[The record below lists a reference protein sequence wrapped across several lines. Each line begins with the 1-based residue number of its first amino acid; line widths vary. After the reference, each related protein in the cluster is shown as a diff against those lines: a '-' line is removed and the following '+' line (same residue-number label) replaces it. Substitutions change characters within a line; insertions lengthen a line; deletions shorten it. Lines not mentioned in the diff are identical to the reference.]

1 MRRRSLLSL
10 RSLRILPLAGALG
23 LAVAVIPATAG
34 PALAATPG
42 GITSPS
48 GCTESATTVTC
59 QDTLPGESTFTV
71 PPGVTS
77 VTATAVGAQGEIG
90 YTDTEVGGSGA
101 VATGTLAVTPGETLY
116 LEVGI
121 LGGAAAGMGGP
132 DQPGAGGGESDV
144 RTCSAS
150 GPCSSGTTLAS
161 RLLVAG
167 GGGGGDSD
175 AIGGN
180 GNGGNAGTPS
190 PASDGNPDHTF
201 TTDPA
206 SPGTGA
212 TLTAPGTGGAGCDGG
227 AAGASGDVDGGA
239 GGAGA
244 SATDANT
251 LSGGGGG
258 AGWFGGGGGGAA
270 EQDLSDDSCLAAGA
284 GGGGSSYAAPS
295 VTDASFSLATTPFPS
310 VTITYPALAV
320 GTTSLPAGTAGAAY
334 SQALEAS
341 GGALPYQFWQ
351 VTAGSLPPG
360 LSLDNSTGTIS
371 GTPTTPGT
379 YNFTVT
385 AADATLSTA
394 SQALSI
400 TINPAPAVTTTSLP
414 SGTAGTAYSQTLA
427 ASGGTPPYTW
437 SLTTGS
443 LPPGLTLDTST
454 GTISGTP
461 ITPGTYNFT
470 AQATDA
476 NNTTASKPLT
486 ITINPAA
493 TGTSCTTTITGTHP
507 TQLTVTSGITCLT
520 HATQNGS
527 VTVDAGAGL
536 IVTNSTVKGTVTAT
550 DASVI
555 SYCGSNQQGTLKIT
569 GTSGAVTLGNGGSCA
584 ADTIPSLITISGTA
598 GQVTVV
604 GVAENGTLTLSGNT
618 GGVDLAGINLAGLAY
633 VQNNTGTAPVT
644 VSGNT
649 INGSLYCTGNTPPPG
664 DSGTVN
670 TVTGTATG
678 QCAGLATR

>member
-10 RSLRILPLAGALG
+10 RSLRVLPLAGALG
-23 LAVAVIPATAG
+23 LAVAVIPAVAS

-59 QDTLPGESTFTV
+59 QDTLPGESTFIV

-77 VTATAVGAQGEIG
+77 ITATAVGADGGQETVFNGG
-90 YTDTEVGGSGA
+90 GGSGA

-116 LEVGI
+116 LEVDV
-121 LGGAAAGMGGP
+121 LGGAPGQAGGVALA
-132 DQPGAGGGESDV
+132 GAGGGESDV

-150 GPCSSGTTLAS
+150 GPCSSGTSLAS
-161 RLLVAG
+161 RLLIAG
-167 GGGGGDSD
+167 GGGGAGVGSLPDS
-175 AIGGN
+175 
-180 GNGGNAGTPS
+180 GNAGTPS
-190 PASDGNPDHTF
+190 PGSDGAGGFLTGTPSAD
-201 TTDPA
+201 
-206 SPGTGA
+206 PGTGA
-212 TLTAPGTGGAGCDGG
+212 TLTAPGTGGAGCGG
-227 AAGASGDVDGGA
+227 GPAGASGDAGGGA
-239 GGAGA
+239 GGAGG
-244 SATDANT
+244 STDADGYP
-251 LSGGGGG
+251 GGGGG
-258 AGWFGGGGGGAA
+258 AGWFGGGGGGG
-270 EQDLSDDSCLAAGA
+270 SDGDVCFGGGT
-284 GGGGSSYAAPS
+284 GGGGTSYAAPS
-295 VTDASFSLATTPFPS
+295 VTDASFSVATTQFPS
-310 VTITYPALAV
+310 VTITYPALALA
-320 GTTSLPAGTAGAAY
+320 TTSLPAGTAGAAY

-385 AADATLSTA
+385 VADATLSTA

-400 TINPAPAVTTTSLP
+400 MINPAPAITTTSLP

-427 ASGGTPPYTW
+427 ASGGTTPYTW
-437 SLTTGS
+437 SLQSGS
-443 LPPGLTLDTST
+443 LPPGLSLDTTSGAIT
-454 GTISGTP
+454 GTPT
-461 ITPGTYNFT
+461 TPGTYNFT
-470 AQATDA
+470 AQVTDA
-476 NNTTASKPLT
+476 NNTTATHALS
-486 ITINPAA
+486 IQVNPAA
-493 TGTSCTTTITGTHP
+493 TGTTCTTTITGTHA

-520 HATQNGS
+520 NATQNGS

-550 DASVI
+550 DASVV
-555 SYCGSNQQGTLKIT
+555 SYCGSNQQGTVKIT
-569 GTSGAVTLGNGGSCA
+569 GTTSAVTLGDGGSCA

-598 GQVTVV
+598 GQVTVS
-604 GVAENGTLTLSGNT
+604 GLKENGTLTLSGNT
-618 GGVDLAGINLAGLAY
+618 GGVDLAGISLSGLAY
-633 VQNNTGTAPVT
+633 VQNNTGTAAIT
-644 VSGNT
+644 VAGNA

-664 DSGTVN
+664 DGGTVN
-670 TVTGTATG
+670 TVTGSATG